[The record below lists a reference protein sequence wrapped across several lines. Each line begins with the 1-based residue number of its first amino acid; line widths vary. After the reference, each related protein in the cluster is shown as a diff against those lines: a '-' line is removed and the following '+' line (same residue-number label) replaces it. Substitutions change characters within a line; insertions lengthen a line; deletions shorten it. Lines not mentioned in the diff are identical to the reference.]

1 MTVISEI
8 FCRSVFFFLL
18 FLLFTLNQ
26 TTEESARPNNH
37 PRLLRVSF
45 SPTTSKDAA
54 TQYILHYANEVL
66 IIKSARPNRSIATT
80 LGGASS
86 TALFS
91 FHFSLALA
99 YFLFPFK
106 FWFSFCFFR
115 LLHSYF
121 RFYFIFFLVF
131 SLYLSFF
138 SYLSLFI
145 LPIFRLSLSS
155 PLPLP
160 LSLDFISIIFL
171 FLLHC
176 LYLLPKLKYTP
187 PFSSFILAFS
197 N

>member
-18 FLLFTLNQ
+18 FLLPTLNQ

-106 FWFSFCFFR
+106 FWFSLCIFR
-115 LLHSYF
+115 LLHSSF
-121 RFYFIFFLVF
+121 LFYFIFFLVF
-131 SLYLSFF
+131 FSLSFF
-138 SYLSLFI
+138 LFLFVFI
-145 LPIFRLSLSS
+145 HSSNISPFCYSSSPSPSFPRLHLHHFLISSSLSLS
-155 PLPLP
+155 
-160 LSLDFISIIFL
+160 F
-171 FLLHC
+171 
-176 LYLLPKLKYTP
+176 
-187 PFSSFILAFS
+187 A
-197 N
+197 